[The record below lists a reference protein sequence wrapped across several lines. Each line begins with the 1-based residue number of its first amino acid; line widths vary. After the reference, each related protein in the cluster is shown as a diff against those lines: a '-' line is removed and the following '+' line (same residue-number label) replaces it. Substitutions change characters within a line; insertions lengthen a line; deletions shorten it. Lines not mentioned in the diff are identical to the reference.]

1 MSNLGNK
8 KVISKNIRRFMS
20 INNVDRMKLS
30 KDLGIKYSTVSDWI
44 NEKTYPRIDKI
55 ELMANYFGVSKADL
69 IEDLAT
75 PSNVVPVQK
84 ENMVAIPIIGTI
96 ACGDPITAEENIIGY
111 RYHYRDTLPKG
122 ETFYLTAKGDSME
135 PKIPDG
141 SDVLIRLQD
150 DVEDGEIAAVL
161 VNGDTEA
168 TLKRVKKQGDIVMLV
183 AENSAYSP
191 YVITKDNT
199 ARIIGKAMEVA
210 FSLYDN

>member
-84 ENMVAIPIIGTI
+84 ENMVAIPVIGTI
-96 ACGDPITAEENIIGY
+96 ACGDPILAEENIIGY
-111 RYHYRDTLPKG
+111 RYHLKDRLPKG
-122 ETFYLTAKGDSME
+122 QTFYLTAKGDSME
-135 PKIPDG
+135 PKIPNG
-141 SDVLIRLQD
+141 SDVLIRLQN

-168 TLKRVKKQGDIVMLV
+168 TLKRVKKQGSIVMLV
-183 AENSAYSP
+183 AENNAYAP
-191 YVITKDNT
+191 YIVTKENP
-199 ARIIGKAMEVA
+199 ARILGKAVGVS
-210 FSLYDN
+210 FDL